1 MMAQKRSQ
9 ATIERPGG
17 NSLDET
23 PRNEAAGSLPLGRRI
38 FSVRNI
44 VSVFLTLG
52 VLYLVYRQFLG
63 FDWGE
68 VWASVRGASSGLFAL
83 AFAAFYC
90 SFPVRALR
98 WQALLGNVGY
108 GHPDG
113 RPMPS
118 SFGLTRIMYISWFAN
133 CVTVAR
139 LGDAYR
145 GYLLKREADVSFTV
159 TLGTVLA
166 ERLLDLVV
174 LATMMGA
181 GVLIVF
187 HRSLPTDVVQAL
199 AAGVILSVVGVVG
212 LLGMRRL
219 RWAFERVLP
228 KRLHAHY
235 SRLEHGLVDSFRDK
249 LPLLVA
255 LSLAG
260 WLLEGATLYGVAAA
274 VGAPVA
280 VAGALVVALGASLLT
295 VVSIT
300 PAGLGFT
307 EAGMIVM
314 LGWLGLDVPTAT
326 AVTLLFRV
334 INYWSIV
341 VFGFLLYIFG
351 RNGNRPIKDPG
362 RQAYPCLISRV
373 AVGSESTGAVPPSAG
388 RPEEI

>member
-1 MMAQKRSQ
+1 
-9 ATIERPGG
+9 
-17 NSLDET
+17 LH
-23 PRNEAAGSLPLGRRI
+23 
-38 FSVRNI
+38 NI
-44 VSVFLTLG
+44 VSVLLTLG
-52 VLYLVYRQFLG
+52 ILYLVYRQFLG

-68 VWASVRGASSGLFAL
+68 VWASVRGASLGLFAL

-98 WQALLGNVGY
+98 WKALLGNVGY

-118 SFGLTRIMYISWFAN
+118 GSGLTRIMYVSWFAN

-145 GYLLKREADVSFTV
+145 GYLLKREAGVSFTV

-187 HRSLPTDVVQAL
+187 HGSLPTEAVQAL
-199 AAGVILSVVGVVG
+199 AVGLILSVVGVVG
-212 LLGMRRL
+212 LLGMRRF
-219 RWAFERVLP
+219 RWAFERALP
-228 KRLHAHY
+228 KRFHAHY
-235 SRLEHGLVDSFRDK
+235 SRLEHGLVDSLRGK

-255 LSLAG
+255 LSVAG
-260 WLLEGATLYGVAAA
+260 WLLEGATLYGAAAA

-295 VVSIT
+295 VVPIT

-307 EAGMIVM
+307 EACMIVM

-341 VFGFLLYIFG
+341 VFGFLLYVFG

-362 RQAYPCLISRV
+362 RQAYSCLISRA
-373 AVGSESTGAVPPSAG
+373 AVGSESAGAGPPSAG